1 MLSLTP
7 FEELTSML
15 DKLEKIVTPGYNR
28 TYYETRVKQAIS
40 NFEGLGFFKYIFCAP
55 RYRQLIAKAKTL
67 IAKA

>member
-15 DKLEKIVTPGYNR
+15 EKLENIVTPGYNR

-40 NFEGLGFFKYIFCAP
+40 NFEGLGFFKIYLLRSKISP
-55 RYRQLIAKAKTL
+55 INQKSKNINS
-67 IAKA
+67 